1 MPQRLSGIKA
11 LRINQK
17 RHLSNLQIKTD
28 LRKTIKQFKA
38 LVEQKNLEEAKSVLK
53 TVYKKIDKAAKRNVL
68 HKNTAARRKSL
79 FSRLLVNKA

>member
-1 MPQRLSGIKA
+1 LPQRLSGIKA